1 MTTSLAIIFVF
12 GIIVLVH
19 ELGHFITAK
28 LAGMR
33 VDEFAIGFGPALVSY
48 KYGETLYSIR
58 IIPLGGFNKIAGM
71 DPEEETDGRG
81 FSDKSVFK
89 RLVVISA
96 GAIMNF
102 LLAILLFWGILVG
115 AGIQEVSNQ
124 PIIGKI
130 EHNSPAQIAHL
141 EQGDKI
147 ISINGKAVNI
157 WSDIAKNLK
166 NEGAK
171 NIPLKI
177 ERANKV
183 QEIWIIPKN
192 IDKDRAIIGVY
203 PVETSKSV
211 GLFEGLKLSIEQ
223 TGNVIA
229 GMVFSLKM
237 MITGK
242 AAAEVSGP
250 VGVAQMVGQ
259 VAQFGIVPLL
269 SFTAL
274 LSINLGVINLLPVP
288 ALDGG
293 HIIILLIEAI
303 TGRKISKK
311 VLVYIQVAG
320 LFILGSLFLYAT
332 FNDITKLL

>member
-102 LLAILLFWGILVG
+102 LMAILLFWGILVG

-130 EHNSPAQIAHL
+130 EYNSPAQIAHL

-229 GMVFSLKM
+229 GMVLSLKM

-293 HIIILLIEAI
+293 HIIMLLIEAI